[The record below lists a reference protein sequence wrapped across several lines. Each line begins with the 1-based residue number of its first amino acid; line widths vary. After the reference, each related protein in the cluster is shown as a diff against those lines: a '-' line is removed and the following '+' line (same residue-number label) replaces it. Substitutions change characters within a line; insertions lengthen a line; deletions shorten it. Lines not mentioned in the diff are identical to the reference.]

1 MKIIDSH
8 AHLNFRDFDEDREE
22 LIEKTIRNGVWMIN
36 VGCDYETG
44 KRAVEIAEDY
54 EEGVYAS
61 VGLHPGHLVES
72 DEFNR
77 ESYRLLA
84 QSKKVVA
91 IGETGLDYYYRPKNK
106 GKRDD
111 FENRQ
116 KSIFIE
122 HLDLAEELDLP
133 VIIHCRSAHKDMI
146 EILREREGKVRGV
159 IHCFTGDWKDAL
171 NYLDMGFL
179 IGFTGIIFKLNLNEI
194 IEKIPLNGLLVETDC
209 PYLTPPSK
217 SGRNEPLYV
226 KEVIDKIAELRGLD
240 SEEITQVTT
249 ANAKRLFGI

>member
-8 AHLNFRDFDEDREE
+8 AHLNFRDFDEERDK
-22 LIEKTIRNGVWMIN
+22 LIEKTIQNGVWVIN

-61 VGLHPGHLVES
+61 VGLHPGHLIES
-72 DEFNR
+72 DEFNC

-91 IGETGLDYYYRPKNK
+91 IGETGLDYYHRPKNK
-106 GKRDD
+106 GKRDA
-111 FENRQ
+111 FKNRQ
-116 KSIFIE
+116 KAVFIE

-133 VIIHCRSAHKDMI
+133 VIIHCRSAHNDMA
-146 EILREREGKVRGV
+146 EILRKRGGKTRGV
-159 IHCFTGDWKDAL
+159 VHCFTGDWKDAL
-171 NYLDMGFL
+171 NYLNMGLL
-179 IGFTGIIFKLNLNEI
+179 IGFTGIIFKLNLDETI
-194 IEKIPLNGLLVETDC
+194 KSIPLNRLLVETDC
-209 PYLTPPSK
+209 PYLTPPLK

-226 KEVIDKIAELRGLD
+226 KEVIDRVAKLRGLD

-249 ANAKRLFGI
+249 VNAKQLFNI